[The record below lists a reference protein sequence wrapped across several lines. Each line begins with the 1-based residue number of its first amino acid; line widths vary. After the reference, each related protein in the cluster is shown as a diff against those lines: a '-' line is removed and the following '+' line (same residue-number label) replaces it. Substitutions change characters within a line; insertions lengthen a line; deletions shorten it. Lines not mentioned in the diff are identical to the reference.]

1 LKRCNLVPE
10 VTVSLS
16 LVTELDE
23 LVPRLGSA
31 RSSCELLLLFVAF
44 VGAGGMERSFQ
55 GFVSGVKGKG
65 VKLVAA

>member
-1 LKRCNLVPE
+1 MPE

-23 LVPRLGSA
+23 LEVPRLGSA

-44 VGAGGMERSFQ
+44 VGAGGIVRSFR
-55 GFVSGVKGKG
+55 GFLSGIKGKG
-65 VKLVAA
+65 MKLVAA